1 MINILI
7 ANNDLDFSKKIIN
20 EISKNNLNVR
30 ICNIA
35 TDGQEALNILLKC
48 EDIIDIVI
56 MNLDLP
62 TYNGSKILREI
73 NENKVLKYEKSI
85 IVLSKSEE
93 DNKILSLNHNPYI
106 FSCVSKKDD
115 FNGILNN
122 IKKLIK
128 IKDAQS
134 VTSAKVELRKNIM
147 KELQKLHYNSKFLGT
162 KYLCESI
169 LKVSEMPYWDTF
181 NLEKKIYPLVA
192 KKYNKNVQNI
202 KCNIN
207 NATAIMN
214 CECPK
219 SIIMKYFNFLDS
231 SDEPKAKL
239 VISTVLEHL

>member
-30 ICNIA
+30 IFNIA
-35 TDGQEALNILLKC
+35 TDGREALNILLKGKS
-48 EDIIDIVI
+48 IIDII
-56 MNLDLP
+56 IIDLDLP
-62 TYNGSKILREI
+62 TYNGNKILRKI
-73 NENKVLKYEKSI
+73 NENKIVKYEKSI

-93 DNKILSLNHNPYI
+93 NDRISSLNYNPYI
-106 FSCVSKKDD
+106 FSCISKNDE
-115 FNGILNN
+115 FSSILNN
-122 IKKLIK
+122 IKKLTK
-128 IKDAQS
+128 IKEAQS
-134 VTSAKVELRKNIM
+134 VASEKVELRKNIM

-181 NLEKKIYPLVA
+181 NLEKQIYPLVA